1 MRSTIKIFSSA
12 LCLCVGAVSSAN
24 AQPDWLNAGLLFD
37 DFPLTLADGHRAEA
51 LGPLFRFEEKETQQ
65 QWAVPPLGSYTRDR
79 ETDFSELDLAY
90 PILTYDRFGREYRWQ
105 FFQLF
110 SFAGGRDQNET
121 DARRLTIFPFYFQ
134 QRSTDPEKNYTALIP
149 FYGHVKNRLLRDE
162 IKFVMMPVY
171 AQSRKKDV
179 VTDNWFYPIFSLRRG
194 DGLRGWKFWPVVG
207 HEHKEITTSTNI
219 WGDEAIIGGH
229 DKFFAAWPFFLNA
242 RTGIGTTNPVHQNAI
257 LPLYSLYRSP
267 QRDSSTFLWPFF
279 NYSDDREKEYR
290 EWDLPYPLVVFARG
304 EGKTGNRVWPLFSHM
319 KTPTQQS
326 DFYLWP
332 FYSFK
337 RFHSDPLERERARIL
352 FFLYSDVNEKNTETG
367 DASNRKDFWPL
378 FTRKKNFNG
387 DTRLQILAPLEPFLP
402 NNKSIE
408 RAYSPVWSVFRA
420 EKNAKTGANSQS
432 LLWNLYRRD
441 AAPASKK
448 ISLLFGLFQYQSN
461 TQGKRLRVF
470 YVPFGKSE
478 KSATVQDPAR
488 KNKQSSYESPKQ
500 RPG

>member
-1 MRSTIKIFSSA
+1 MRSTIKILSGC
-12 LCLCVGAVSSAN
+12 CLCIGAVFSAN
-24 AQPDWLNAGLLFD
+24 ARPDWLNAGLLFD
-37 DFPLTLADGHRAEA
+37 DFPLTLTDGHRTEM

-79 ETDFSELDLAY
+79 ETDFSEFDLAY

-105 FFQLF
+105 FFQLL
-110 SFAGGRDQNET
+110 SLAGGQDQSET
-121 DARRLTIFPFYFQ
+121 NAHRFTIFPFYFQ
-134 QRSTDPEKNYTALIP
+134 QRSTDPERNYTALIP
-149 FYGHVKNRLLRDE
+149 FYGHLKNRLLRDE
-162 IKFVMMPVY
+162 IKFVMFPVY

-179 VTDNWFYPIFSLRRG
+179 VTDNWFYPIFHLRHG
-194 DGLRGWKFWPVVG
+194 DGLRGWQVWPLVG
-207 HEHKEITTSTNI
+207 REHKEVTTRTDI
-219 WGDEAIIGGH
+219 WGDEETVGGH

-242 RTGIGTTNPVHQNAI
+242 RTGIGTTNPIHQNAV
-257 LPLYSLYRSP
+257 LPIYSLYRSP
-267 QRDSSTFLWPFF
+267 QRDSSTYALLF
-279 NYSDDREKEYR
+279 NYSDDREKKYR
-290 EWDLPYPLVVFARG
+290 ELDVPWPLVEFARG

-319 KTPTQQS
+319 KTPTHQS

-332 FYSFK
+332 FYSYK
-337 RFHSDPLERERARIL
+337 RFHSGLLDRERTRIM
-352 FFLYSDVNEKNTETG
+352 FFLYSDMNEKNTETG
-367 DASNRKDFWPL
+367 ESLNRKDFWPL

-408 RAYSPVWSVFRA
+408 RDYSPVWSVFRA

-461 TQGKRLRVF
+461 PQGRRLSIC
-470 YVPFGKSE
+470 YWSLGNSKTS
-478 KSATVQDPAR
+478 
-488 KNKQSSYESPKQ
+488 KQ
-500 RPG
+500 